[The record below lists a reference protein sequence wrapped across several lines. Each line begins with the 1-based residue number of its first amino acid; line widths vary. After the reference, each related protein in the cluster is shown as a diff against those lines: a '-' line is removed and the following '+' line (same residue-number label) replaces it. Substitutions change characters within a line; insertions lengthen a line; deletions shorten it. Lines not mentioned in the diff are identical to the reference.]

1 MFGYEFLH
9 SQNMAFVYDV
19 LGNHGGGILL
29 EAILQGDYSV
39 DTFMF
44 IGATLASF
52 LLLKD
57 LDKTNGWFH
66 AKGVIRLLLFYVN
79 RYLRLTIPYALV
91 LGFYIGILPLIITGP
106 IGAAQW
112 ATYEAKWPSCAG
124 EQ

>member
-9 SQNMAFVYDV
+9 AQNMAYVFNV
-19 LGNHGGGILL
+19 LGNHLGGILM
-29 EAILQGDYSV
+29 EAIVQGDYSV

-57 LDKTNGWFH
+57 LDRTRGWFH
-66 AKGVIRLLLFYVN
+66 SKGVIRLLLFYLN

-91 LGFYIGILPLIITGP
+91 LGVHIGLMPLIITQPLGRHF
-106 IGAAQW
+106 
-112 ATYEAKWPSCAG
+112 
-124 EQ
+124 